1 MPPLSLI
8 GQQIRSTVKAPR
20 FITPLVPFAERR
32 VITMALTLCI
42 IAIVISIFVGWK
54 FKMNTGIIA
63 LAFAFMIGICAMGM
77 KAGDIINFWPT
88 TIVFY
93 LLSIAV
99 FFNYATENGTMNVL
113 GQKLLHA
120 MGGNA
125 KLVPFAVA
133 AVSAIVG
140 GLGAGASTPAIV
152 GPFAFVMAAT
162 AGVNPMLTAIAI
174 TFGNL
179 VGSNNPYN
187 GYGGSISKNLIV
199 ENGIDE
205 ITTMDWSLKIWLNCC
220 IITIIVIVFFYF
232 VLKGHKAKKVSLGEK
247 APDFNLIQKKTVTI
261 LVAAFFLMVIPPILS
276 TWIPGVP
283 FLKTLNQLCQPQ
295 VIMVLGALLCAV
307 LKLGDEKTVIRKI
320 PIRTIVMIVGVYS
333 LIKVAAA
340 AGLVDFI
347 AGVLSSSIPKA
358 LVPSAIV
365 LFAAFLS
372 FFSSSTSTVM
382 PLMYPLVPTLSAS
395 MGLNPIALYT
405 CIFFGG
411 LSTACSPFS
420 TGGAVCIASNP
431 YEDQKE
437 KLSNDMIVAALICPA
452 LTIVAALLNLFGFFS
467 A

>member
-1 MPPLSLI
+1 
-8 GQQIRSTVKAPR
+8 
-20 FITPLVPFAERR
+20 
-32 VITMALTLCI
+32 MALFLCI
-42 IAIVISIFVGWK
+42 AAIVISILVGWK
-54 FKMNTGIIA
+54 FKLNTGVIA
-63 LAFAFMIGICAMGM
+63 MGFAFVIGICVMGM
-77 KAGDIINFWPT
+77 KAGDIIKFWPT

-93 LLSIAV
+93 LLSIAL

-113 GQKLLHA
+113 GQKLLYA

-125 KLVPFAVA
+125 KLVPFAIA

-162 AGVNPMLTAIAI
+162 AGVNPVLTAVAI

-187 GYGGSISKNLIV
+187 GYGGSISKNLIMD
-199 ENGIDE
+199 NGVDE
-205 ITTMDWSLKIWLNCC
+205 ALTMNWSLKIWFNCC
-220 IITIIVIVFFYF
+220 IITVIVIVLFYIF
-232 VLKGHKAKKVSLGEK
+232 LKGHKAEKVAMNQKPPE
-247 APDFNLIQKKTVTI
+247 FNPVQKKTVVI
-261 LVAAFFLMVIPPILS
+261 LVVAFLLMVVPPILN
-276 TWIPGVP
+276 TWIKGVA
-283 FLKTLNQLCQPQ
+283 FLSTLNQLCQPQ
-295 VIMVLGALLCAV
+295 VIMMLGALLCAV

-320 PIRTIVMIVGVYS
+320 PISTIVMIVGVYS
-333 LIKVAAA
+333 LIQVAAA

-347 AGVLSSSIPKA
+347 SGVLSSSIPRF
-358 LVPSAIV
+358 LVPAAIV

-382 PLMYPLVPTLSAS
+382 SLMYPMVPALAASLS
-395 MGLNPIALYT
+395 LNPIALYT

-411 LSTACSPFS
+411 LATACSPFS
-420 TGGAVCIASNP
+420 TGGAVCIAANP

-437 KLSNDMIVAALICPA
+437 LLSNKMIVVALVIPVI
-452 LTIVAALLNLFGFFS
+452 TIVASLVGLFNIFP

>member
-1 MPPLSLI
+1 
-8 GQQIRSTVKAPR
+8 
-20 FITPLVPFAERR
+20 
-32 VITMALTLCI
+32 MALWLCI
-42 IAIVISIFVGWK
+42 IAIIISILAGWK
-54 FKMNTGIIA
+54 YKLNTGIIA
-63 LAFAFMIGICAMGM
+63 MGFAFVIGIGVMGM
-77 KAGDIINFWPT
+77 KASAIINFWPT

-93 LLSIAV
+93 LLSIAL

-113 GQKLLHA
+113 GQKLLYA

-125 KLVPFAVA
+125 KLVPFAIA

-162 AGVNPMLTAIAI
+162 AGVNPVLTAIAI

-179 VGSNNPYN
+179 LGSNNPYN

-199 ENGIDE
+199 ANGIDE
-205 ITTMDWSLKIWLNCC
+205 AMTMNWSLKIWFNCC
-220 IITIIVIVFFYF
+220 IITLIIIVLFYF
-232 VLKGHKAKKVSLGEK
+232 LLKGHKAGKVTMAEK
-247 APDFNLIQKKTVTI
+247 APDFNPVQKKTFTI
-261 LVAAFFLMVIPPILS
+261 LLAAFFLMVVPPILN
-276 TWIPGVP
+276 TWMKGIA
-283 FLKTLNQLCQPQ
+283 LLSTLNQLCQPQ
-295 VIMVLGALLCAV
+295 VIMMLGALLCAI

-320 PIRTIVMIVGVYS
+320 PINTIVMIVGVYS
-333 LIKVAAA
+333 LIQVAAA

-347 AGVLSSSIPKA
+347 AGVLTSSIPKA
-358 LVPSAIV
+358 LVPGAIV

-382 PLMYPLVPTLSAS
+382 PLMYPMVPALAS
-395 MGLNPIALYT
+395 GLGLNPIALYT

-411 LSTACSPFS
+411 LATSCSPFS
-420 TGGAVCIASNP
+420 TGGAVCIAANP

-437 KLSNDMIVAALICPA
+437 LLSNKMIMVALVIPA
-452 LTIVAALLNLFGFFS
+452 VTIVLAEIGLFNLFQ